1 MRTLVLWDIDHTLID
16 VAGMSREIY
25 SAVFRDVTGRTV
37 EKFPDMS
44 GRTDRGIITA
54 LLDLNGVPRTGDLV
68 ETFAG
73 ALAGMFDDRRRE
85 FTTRG
90 RELAGGRAAL
100 AALAERP
107 DVIQSVLTGNMK
119 PIAICKLTEFG
130 LHDFVDFEV
139 GAYGLD
145 GLERPALVRFARERA
160 RAKFREVFDEH
171 STVLIGDTPRD
182 VRAGHEGGARVVA
195 VATGRSDAA
204 ALRAAGAELVLP
216 DLADTGTVIRSILR
230 VGDA

>member
-1 MRTLVLWDIDHTLID
+1 MLWDIDHTLID
-16 VAGMSREIY
+16 VAGLSREIY
-25 SAVFRDVTGRTV
+25 GAVFRDLIGRPV
-37 EKFPDMS
+37 AEFPDMA
-44 GRTDRGIITA
+44 GRTDRSIITA
-54 LLDLNGVPRTGDLV
+54 LLDINGVPRTDDLV
-68 ETFAG
+68 ETFAE
-73 ALAGMFDDRRRE
+73 ALAKMFEDRRRE
-85 FTTRG
+85 FTVRG

-130 LHDFVDFEV
+130 LHDHIDFEV

-145 GLERPALVRFARERA
+145 GLERSALVRLARERA
-160 RAKFREVFDEH
+160 QAKFQETFDEH

-216 DLADTGTVIRSILR
+216 DLTDTEAVIRSVLA
-230 VGDA
+230 VGDG